1 MKVVL
6 DTNIW
11 LSALLWGGLPDQIT
25 QIAEIGQIQIF
36 SSEPLLTELA
46 NTLTTTK
53 IQRRIDLIGIT
64 AESVYLATRRV
75 VTVVPIEELTILQLR
90 DPKDVIVLATAIAAN
105 ADAIISG
112 DQDLLVLVDFA
123 GIPILSPKEFLNRF
137 SLGSGRE

>member
-46 NTLTTTK
+46 STLTTTK

-75 VTVVPIEELTILQLR
+75 VTIVPIEELTILQLR
-90 DPKDVIVLATAIAAN
+90 DPKDAIVLATAISAN

-123 GIPILSPKEFLNRF
+123 GIPILSPREFLNRF
-137 SLGSGRE
+137 SLESGRE

>member
-90 DPKDVIVLATAIAAN
+90 DPKDAIVLATAIAAN

-137 SLGSGRE
+137 SLESGRE

>member
-25 QIAEIGQIQIF
+25 QIAETGQIQIF

-90 DPKDVIVLATAIAAN
+90 DPKDAIVLATAIAAN

-137 SLGSGRE
+137 SLESGRE

>member
-1 MKVVL
+1 VV
-6 DTNIW
+6 TGVQTC
-11 LSALLWGGLPDQIT
+11 ALPILPDQIT
-25 QIAEIGQIQIF
+25 QIAETGQIQIF

-90 DPKDVIVLATAIAAN
+90 DPKDAIVLATAIAAN

-137 SLGSGRE
+137 SLESGRE